1 MLLDCRRR
9 IGFGDCF
16 YLGFG
21 GGIKVGFE
29 LRLGFGFG
37 IEVRFKLWL
46 GFWLSLNFKLGSRLK
61 VFFGISFG
69 RVFELGSSIKC
80 IDWVLDLRGIYLI
93 ARSYLSC
100 GFSFNGGFLNSG
112 RLVGRVNLKS
122 CGKTGDFG

>member
-9 IGFGDCF
+9 FGFGDCF
-16 YLGFG
+16 YRGFG
-21 GGIKVGFE
+21 G
-29 LRLGFGFG
+29 G

-46 GFWLSLNFKLGSRLK
+46 GFGAGLNFRLKLGVRLDFWFRLRPR
-61 VFFGISFG
+61 FFFRVSFG
-69 RVFELGSSIKC
+69 RVFKIGSSIKC

-112 RLVGRVNLKS
+112 RLVGMVNLKS
-122 CGKTGDFG
+122 CSKTGDFG